1 MSASAADGWQPLS
14 GPVRRRLGVDWDA
27 AFPRLAVCHMLSVA
41 GETLVVLSLAG
52 SFFFKVDPSQ
62 GREKVILG
70 LLFTMAPFAL
80 VGPLIGPLIDRVRGG
95 HRAVIQ
101 GTMAMR
107 VVVAVAMMIAVVNDS
122 IALFPE
128 AFAMLV
134 LAKTY
139 QIAKAAVVP
148 TTVAGDLE
156 LVEANSKLQLL
167 SGLAAMVAG
176 AVGGVALQI
185 GPDWVLGLTTVVFA
199 TASVAAF
206 RLHPSLRGDAEER
219 LAVDEPRRGAAD
231 PLPHDLA
238 VAAFSMG
245 SLRFVVGFLTFLLAF
260 ELRGGDEATPLA
272 RAVHYTLLAYRQI
285 KLDTVVP
292 PLEGA
297 PPSWYFGVVIVAS
310 VLGGLVGALVAP
322 VARRRFAEEHILV
335 GAAGLA
341 VATGVGGLLAEGL
354 LSYAT
359 LGFGVATAAA
369 LGKQA
374 FDAVVQRDV
383 DETDRGRVF
392 ARFEARFQMAWVVG
406 ALVPSVLH
414 VPVGVGA
421 VAIAVSA
428 SGATLAMVGR
438 VRPVIVHRG
447 RDGKLARPYISRN
460 PSSRPGRSEGTGQPE
475 GFGQS
480 GRSGK
485 SGMSGSSSSSGSG

>member
-185 GPDWVLGLTTVVFA
+185 GPEWVLGLTTVVFA

-245 SLRFVVGFLTFLLAF
+245 SLRFVVGFLTFLMAF
-260 ELRGGDEATPLA
+260 ELRGGKEGVDIEP
-272 RAVHYTLLAYRQI
+272 
-285 KLDTVVP
+285 
-292 PLEGA
+292 EGA
-297 PPSWYFGVVIVAS
+297 AAGAATAIIRRIDITGDPRSPAWHFGLVVVGAG
-310 VLGGLVGALVAP
+310 LGSLVGARLAP
-322 VARRRFAEEHILV
+322 ALRRRVPEERID
-335 GAAGLA
+335 
-341 VATGVGGLLAEGL
+341 E
-354 LSYAT
+354 
-359 LGFGVATAAA
+359 A
-369 LGKQA
+369 LGIE
-374 FDAVVQRDV
+374 R
-383 DETDRGRVF
+383 T
-392 ARFEARFQMAWVVG
+392 
-406 ALVPSVLH
+406 
-414 VPVGVGA
+414 
-421 VAIAVSA
+421 SA
-428 SGATLAMVGR
+428 HG
-438 VRPVIVHRG
+438 
-447 RDGKLARPYISRN
+447 
-460 PSSRPGRSEGTGQPE
+460 
-475 GFGQS
+475 
-480 GRSGK
+480 
-485 SGMSGSSSSSGSG
+485 

>member
-185 GPDWVLGLTTVVFA
+185 GPEWVLGLTTVVFA

-238 VAAFSMG
+238 VAGDGANEGLGIGCDPPPVRDERPAVAGRELGHLRRLDVQLMLEELPEIAWLDRTQRDDVFRP
-245 SLRFVVGFLTFLLAF
+245 LRFVHVAL
-260 ELRGGDEATPLA
+260 
-272 RAVHYTLLAYRQI
+272 
-285 KLDTVVP
+285 
-292 PLEGA
+292 
-297 PPSWYFGVVIVAS
+297 PPSTRQV
-310 VLGGLVGALVAP
+310 
-322 VARRRFAEEHILV
+322 
-335 GAAGLA
+335 
-341 VATGVGGLLAEGL
+341 T
-354 LSYAT
+354 
-359 LGFGVATAAA
+359 
-369 LGKQA
+369 
-374 FDAVVQRDV
+374 
-383 DETDRGRVF
+383 
-392 ARFEARFQMAWVVG
+392 
-406 ALVPSVLH
+406 
-414 VPVGVGA
+414 
-421 VAIAVSA
+421 
-428 SGATLAMVGR
+428 
-438 VRPVIVHRG
+438 
-447 RDGKLARPYISRN
+447 
-460 PSSRPGRSEGTGQPE
+460 
-475 GFGQS
+475 
-480 GRSGK
+480 
-485 SGMSGSSSSSGSG
+485 